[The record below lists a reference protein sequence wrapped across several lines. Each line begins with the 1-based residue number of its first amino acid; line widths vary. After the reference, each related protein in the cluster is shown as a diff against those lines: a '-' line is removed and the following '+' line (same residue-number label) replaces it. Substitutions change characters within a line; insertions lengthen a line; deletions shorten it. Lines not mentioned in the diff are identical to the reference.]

1 MAKNKYDDT
10 PLWHDR
16 KRILGMPISF
26 TRYQFDT
33 ERLTVAKGLLTTV
46 VDEILLYRILD
57 IKETRTL
64 GQKIFGVGTIHIFSA
79 DKTDS
84 HMDLKNIKNSDAVR
98 RRLSRLVEKV
108 REEKRMVGREMYG
121 TAGYDSMLSSEGD
134 MSDFMN

>member
-64 GQKIFGVGTIHIFSA
+64 GQKIFGVGTIHIFSYFRSISTTSNHY
-79 DKTDS
+79 KTKRD
-84 HMDLKNIKNSDAVR
+84 IKSTN
-98 RRLSRLVEKV
+98 LC
-108 REEKRMVGREMYG
+108 
-121 TAGYDSMLSSEGD
+121 
-134 MSDFMN
+134 

>member
-1 MAKNKYDDT
+1 MAKNKYDEE

-26 TRYQFDT
+26 TRYQFDS
-33 ERLTVAKGLLTTV
+33 ERLTVARGLLTTV
-46 VDEILLYRILD
+46 VDEILLYRVLD
-57 IKETRTL
+57 IKMTRTI
-64 GQKIFGVGTIHIFSA
+64 GQKIFGVGTIHVFSA

-84 HMDLKNIKNSDAVR
+84 HMDLKNIKNCDEVR

-134 MSDFMN
+134 MGDYLN

>member
-1 MAKNKYDDT
+1 MAKNKYDEE

-26 TRYQFDT
+26 TRYSFDS

-46 VDEILLYRILD
+46 VDEILLYRVLD
-57 IKETRTL
+57 IKMTRTI
-64 GQKIFGVGTIHIFSA
+64 GQKIFGVGTIHVFSA

-84 HMDLKNIKNSDAVR
+84 HMDLKNIKNCDEVR

-134 MSDFMN
+134 MDDYMN